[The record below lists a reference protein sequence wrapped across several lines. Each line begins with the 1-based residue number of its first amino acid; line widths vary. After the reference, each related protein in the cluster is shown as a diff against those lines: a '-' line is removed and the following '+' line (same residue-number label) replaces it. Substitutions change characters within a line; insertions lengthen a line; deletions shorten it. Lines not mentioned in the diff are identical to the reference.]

1 MPNLHPGL
9 LAFLVDCLGNAD
21 AVVPRTERGYHP
33 LCAVY
38 AQSCG
43 PRVQDHLQRGQLRM
57 TDLLATLR
65 LHVIDTAELARF
77 GDPERLF
84 ANVNSQADLDAVE
97 SLKNH

>member
-1 MPNLHPGL
+1 
-9 LAFLVDCLGNAD
+9 
-21 AVVPRTERGYHP
+21 
-33 LCAVY
+33 
-38 AQSCG
+38 
-43 PRVQDHLQRGQLRM
+43 M